1 MDGEGEM
8 FCAKITV
15 FSTLSACES
24 RDTNRDV
31 IIHDP
36 PNIPEEPKFSIETML
51 LPAMMTVLTLVLYF
65 VMMKF
70 MKMNSSY
77 MPLMMVSSIP
87 MLGSYIITTMGHFRK
102 KKEHRQ
108 MVEQLQTRYLEQIQ
122 KHRVELDTL
131 KVEQA
136 KYLITQNPSPLKSV
150 QRIENRESNLWE
162 RTPESP
168 DFLDIRIGTGERP
181 FLVELKVPEQK
192 GYEENPLVTEAQ
204 NVKRDFNTIPNGH
217 ISISLKK

>member
-1 MDGEGEM
+1 
-8 FCAKITV
+8 
-15 FSTLSACES
+15 
-24 RDTNRDV
+24 
-31 IIHDP
+31 
-36 PNIPEEPKFSIETML
+36 ML

-136 KYLITQNPSPLKSV
+136 KYFNYTKSKPIKKV
-150 QRIENRESNLWE
+150 YK
-162 RTPESP
+162 
-168 DFLDIRIGTGERP
+168 
-181 FLVELKVPEQK
+181 ELKTGK
-192 GYEENPLVTEAQ
+192 
-204 NVKRDFNTIPNGH
+204 
-217 ISISLKK
+217 

>member
-1 MDGEGEM
+1 MNGEGEM
-8 FCAKITV
+8 FCAKSPYFQRSPRVKVDIPTG
-15 FSTLSACES
+15 
-24 RDTNRDV
+24 DV

-36 PNIPEEPKFSIETML
+36 PNISEEPKFSIETML

-87 MLGSYIITTMGHFRK
+87 MLGSYVITTMGHFRK

-136 KYLITQNPSPLKSV
+136 KYLITQNPSPLKV
-150 QRIENRESNLWE
+150 YK
-162 RTPESP
+162 
-168 DFLDIRIGTGERP
+168 
-181 FLVELKVPEQK
+181 ELKIGKVIYGSVHLK
-192 GYEENPLVTEAQ
+192 AQ
-204 NVKRDFNTIPNGH
+204 TF
-217 ISISLKK
+217 

>member
-1 MDGEGEM
+1 M
-8 FCAKITV
+8 FCAKSPYFQRSPRVKVDIPTG
-15 FSTLSACES
+15 
-24 RDTNRDV
+24 DV

-102 KKEHRQ
+102 RKNIVKWLNNYKQ
-108 MVEQLQTRYLEQIQ
+108 
-122 KHRVELDTL
+122 
-131 KVEQA
+131 
-136 KYLITQNPSPLKSV
+136 
-150 QRIENRESNLWE
+150 
-162 RTPESP
+162 
-168 DFLDIRIGTGERP
+168 DI
-181 FLVELKVPEQK
+181 
-192 GYEENPLVTEAQ
+192 
-204 NVKRDFNTIPNGH
+204 
-217 ISISLKK
+217 